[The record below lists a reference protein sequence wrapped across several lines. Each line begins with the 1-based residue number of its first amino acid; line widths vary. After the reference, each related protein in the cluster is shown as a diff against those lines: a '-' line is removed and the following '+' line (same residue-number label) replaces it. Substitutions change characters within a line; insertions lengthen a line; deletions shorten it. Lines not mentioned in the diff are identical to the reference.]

1 MTELIFKAAAIA
13 LVASAAALL
22 LKDRNR
28 ELAYLLAV
36 VTAAVLCMTG
46 LSLLGS
52 IKAVL
57 TDIAAS
63 SGVSSAVFVPLLK
76 CVGIALTVKIAAS
89 LCKDAGQSAAA
100 AATEYIGAA
109 AAVIT
114 ALPLLESILAT
125 LKELT

>member
-89 LCKDAGQSAAA
+89 LCKDAGQS
-100 AATEYIGAA
+100 EIGRAH
-109 AAVIT
+109 V
-114 ALPLLESILAT
+114 
-125 LKELT
+125 